1 MMYRSNFARL
11 ALAACLLAAAAG
23 WQQAL
28 AQPEDQ
34 KIEQRL
40 TPQQLHE
47 TGLDTLSAAQ
57 LARLNE
63 LLQQQAASEHV
74 QALAEAQK
82 QATPYTGE
90 DRGAD
95 PYLGIDQKPI
105 TTRLK
110 GSISHWEPGTEFQLE
125 NGQTWKVLKGSMKLR
140 KPLEAPVV
148 ILVPGFAGR
157 WFLQV
162 DEDLPKARVYRID

>member
-1 MMYRSNFARL
+1 MLPRSALVRL
-11 ALAACLLAAAAG
+11 TTTTCLLVIAAG
-23 WQQAL
+23 WQPAW
-28 AQPEDQ
+28 AQTEAP

-40 TPQQLHE
+40 TPEQMHE
-47 TGLDTLSAAQ
+47 TGLDTLSPTQ

-63 LLQQQAASEHV
+63 ILQTQAAPEPAIGASRTG
-74 QALAEAQK
+74 AE
-82 QATPYTGE
+82 
-90 DRGAD
+90 RGAD
-95 PYLGIDQKPI
+95 SYLGMDAKPI

-110 GSISHWEPGTEFQLE
+110 GSISHWEPDTVFELE

-148 ILVPGFAGR
+148 ILVPGIAGR

>member
-1 MMYRSNFARL
+1 MLLRSML
-11 ALAACLLAAAAG
+11 AQVTMALCVVAAATG
-23 WQQAL
+23 WQEAW
-28 AQPEDQ
+28 ARPESP

-40 TPQQLHE
+40 TPEQMHE
-47 TGLDTLSAAQ
+47 TGLDTLSPTQ

-63 LLQQQAASEHV
+63 ILQTQSVPEPTIDA
-74 QALAEAQK
+74 K
-82 QATPYTGE
+82 RTGE
-90 DRGAD
+90 ERGAD
-95 PYLGIDQKPI
+95 SYLGMDAKPI

-110 GSISHWEPGTEFQLE
+110 GSISHWEPDTVFELE
-125 NGQTWKVLKGSMKLR
+125 NGQTWKVLKGNMKLR

-148 ILVPGFAGR
+148 ILVPGIAGR